1 MIKSHLKWSA
11 TYLGQG
17 VRRSTGDMA
26 TASRRC
32 LTSASRCTHILTRAL
47 GSGEGGELLRAGR
60 VDAYG
65 GIKVLLGGPQTHGHT
80 VTLGNLSSI
89 GAQHMEA

>member
-1 MIKSHLKWSA
+1 
-11 TYLGQG
+11 
-17 VRRSTGDMA
+17 MA
-26 TASRRC
+26 AASRRC
-32 LTSASRCTHILTRAL
+32 LTLASRCTHILTRGL

-80 VTLGNLSSI
+80 VSLGDLSSI